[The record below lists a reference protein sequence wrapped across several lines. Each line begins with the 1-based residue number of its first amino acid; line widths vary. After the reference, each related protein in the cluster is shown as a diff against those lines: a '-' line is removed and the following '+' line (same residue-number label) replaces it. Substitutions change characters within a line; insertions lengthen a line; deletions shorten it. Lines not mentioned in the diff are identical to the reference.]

1 MSTGPLALF
10 VPQRSKSTSRRNIQA
25 EIKALD
31 EEKKAL
37 KSEREMERHVRKAE
51 RYLKEEGGRD
61 KDGVVTVEKDR
72 KGRMSLVRS

>member
-10 VPQRSKSTSRRNIQA
+10 VPQRSKSVGRRNIQA

-37 KSEREMERHVRKAE
+37 KSEREMEKHARKAE
-51 RYLKEEGGRD
+51 RYLKEEKER
-61 KDGVVTVEKDR
+61 DGVVKIEKDR